1 MPPAIKGLYSKMLK
15 KNPLDRPSMREIICS
30 DEFFHAIVNF
40 KHSDATIERLRSEL
54 GPYNYGVAPF
64 ETGELEI
71 KRIDF
76 EDGDYYLGEVKL
88 GTNIRHGRGVYI
100 TSSFI
105 SECWRKDDK
114 RLSGRSIFSNGEVY

>member
-1 MPPAIKGLYSKMLK
+1 MLK
-15 KNPLDRPSMREIICS
+15 KNALDRPSMREIICS

-71 KRIDF
+71 QRYDF
-76 EDGDYYLGEVKL
+76 PSGNYYLSEVKL
-88 GTNIRHGRGVYI
+88 GTNILHGRGVYI
-100 TSSFI
+100 SSSFI
-105 SECWRKDDK
+105 SECWWKDNK
-114 RLSGRSIFSNGEVY
+114 RCFSGREIFSNGEVY